1 MRENVFELNVCEC
14 VDLNA
19 KQHYFMDIR
28 IKDSFTKIE
37 KIWFHY
43 KKQNDVNI
51 KQSEMKI

>member
-1 MRENVFELNVCEC
+1 
-14 VDLNA
+14 
-19 KQHYFMDIR
+19 MDIR

-51 KQSEMKI
+51 KQSEMKIWQRQRKHKICRLAEKCESN